1 VLRLE
6 ADNHAK
12 RLAKEGC
19 EVKILEDASGVFA
32 VRVVQESIGPAN
44 LGEFFKDALKDGL
57 KIAPKEIDGIEYI
70 YLT

>member
-1 VLRLE
+1 VFRLE

-12 RLAKEGC
+12 RLAGEGC
-19 EVKILEDASGVFA
+19 EVTILEDADGFT
-32 VRVVQESIGPAN
+32 VRVVQASIDPAN

-70 YLT
+70 DLT